1 MFPIPAHREQRLQ
14 VEARRAP
21 ALAALRARSFAPA
34 ARSFAPGASNQELRA
49 APITLPAPA
58 CNPSP

>member
-1 MFPIPAHREQRLQ
+1 MIPIPARREQRLQ
-14 VEARRAP
+14 AEARRAP
-21 ALAALRARSFAPA
+21 ALAALRARSHGPE

-49 APITLPAPA
+49 AQTALK